1 MLEPISRI
9 LSGDLLPGR
18 LRDLPEPPSELHLA
32 GELPRGPAVAIVG
45 TRSPSDA
52 ALKFAASLAGDL
64 ARAGIIILSGGAEGI
79 DSAAHQG
86 ALDAKGQTVVV
97 APAGFDRPFPPK
109 NRDLFRKI
117 VAAGGAY
124 LALLPPDE
132 PAPRGVF
139 FARNGCLVALAHA
152 VVVVE
157 ARHRSGA
164 RNAAA
169 WARRLARPLLAVPSA
184 PWILTGPGCILELR
198 LGARLCTGS
207 DDVLRA
213 LEESLVIPALPRTPA
228 PAPEPDSEQ
237 MALPLGPA
245 EAGGE
250 LERVVRAVAAGA
262 RHLDGVC
269 EALGLPPASA
279 QRHLLT
285 LTLEGVLVADAL
297 GGLRVNPTHR
307 PVSTTK
313 TSK

>member
-9 LSGDLLPGR
+9 LSGDLLPAR

-32 GELPRGPAVAIVG
+32 GELPRGPSVAIVG
-45 TRSPSDA
+45 TRTPSDA
-52 ALKFAASLAGDL
+52 AFKFTTALAGDL

-86 ALDAKGQTVVV
+86 ALDAKGRTVVV
-97 APAGFDRPFPPK
+97 APAGFDKPFPPK
-109 NRDLFRKI
+109 NRELFHKI

-124 LALLPPDE
+124 LALLPPHE

-184 PWILTGPGCILELR
+184 PWISTGLGCILELR

-207 DDVLRA
+207 EDVLRA
-213 LEESLVIPALPRTPA
+213 LEESLVIPSRPPTPP
-228 PAPEPDSEQ
+228 PASEPYSEQ
-237 MALPLGPA
+237 LALPLGLV

-250 LERVVRAVAAGA
+250 LERVARAVLAGA
-262 RHLDGVC
+262 RHLDRVC
-269 EALGLPPASA
+269 EAAGLPPASA

-285 LTLEGVLVADAL
+285 LTLEGVLVADAV
-297 GGLRVNPTHR
+297 GGFGLNPAHR
-307 PVSTTK
+307 PVSATK
-313 TSK
+313 SLK